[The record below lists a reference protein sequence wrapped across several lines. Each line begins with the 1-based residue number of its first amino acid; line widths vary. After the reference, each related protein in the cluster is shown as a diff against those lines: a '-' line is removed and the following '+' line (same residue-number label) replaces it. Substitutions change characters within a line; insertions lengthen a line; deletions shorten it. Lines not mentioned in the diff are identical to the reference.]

1 MNKEILKAFTLKKGG
16 GFNDNSCYIN
26 ADTKENIIR
35 ELKKI
40 GMCNEL
46 ICFLMNFPEYPLL
59 QK

>member
-46 ICFLMNFPEYPLL
+46 ICFF
-59 QK
+59 